1 MENEEDCCCEFVS
14 FIKTNE
20 DFLNNPVIK
29 GFLSKKD
36 NYRLF
41 KQSICHPTQQNQELL
56 DQAFQAF
63 YFYVRFTAYV
73 SSTLYFHGINLD
85 KKFQK
90 VNNRFP
96 LTLDQ
101 PVNDD
106 SEVSLKDLVRHN
118 EDFEIESENIL
129 DYIIDPNLY
138 KGIQNITPN
147 QKRILYLVY
156 IKNFTD
162 SEVGILLKKT
172 QQAVSKSRN
181 KALIKLRRYM
191 NEKLERTSM

>member
-63 YFYVRFTAYV
+63 YFYVRFTAYAIKETNV
-73 SSTLYFHGINLD
+73 EIRWSKHSADTLPSGYI
-85 KKFQK
+85 KQ
-90 VNNRFP
+90 VQSFP
-96 LTLDQ
+96 LE
-101 PVNDD
+101 ND
-106 SEVSLKDLVRHN
+106 
-118 EDFEIESENIL
+118 FYIENIAL
-129 DYIIDPNLY
+129 ENSP
-138 KGIQNITPN
+138 
-147 QKRILYLVY
+147 
-156 IKNFTD
+156 TD
-162 SEVGILLKKT
+162 SNTQIMGTCSTCKAICNNLQGMSCSLVGAAACTVVCAAIAGPACVLICGALWYVKC
-172 QQAVSKSRN
+172 VLDN
-181 KALIKLRRYM
+181 KLICGTTCKNLGYC
-191 NEKLERTSM
+191 